1 MFLRIR
7 VPCRLL
13 LLLGALF
20 AATTARAFCVDSP
33 ADPRVVRLEQLA
45 DKDPHAALRAVQ
57 SDIDN
62 SIGASSADNEYL
74 AWLYTVQATAYS
86 KLVLNEGAQQSI
98 QKGLALVPS
107 ALHPA
112 HVELLGLADADLE
125 SREDIDRAFAA
136 AEAARRLQPQGAA
149 TYLCL
154 TITLGVLRNLQDH
167 PDAALTFLTEAYHA
181 SSRPGLEKQH
191 VHAAYALS
199 GVMSVAGD
207 FAQARGLVQEQ
218 LDWARAHEATFD
230 VSDAVYQRANIFRR
244 QHAYPAALADFRA
257 ARALSV
263 QLGDDQGVAFADFG
277 TCDVRISTGEVM
289 AARQACESALRL
301 LPPSHTHARKNLE
314 RFLARLDL
322 EEGHPARALE
332 SLNEI
337 LDHGGA
343 DMFATQAT
351 SAYRLR
357 ARAYAELK
365 QYPAAYADM
374 AEYARRNAAEEA
386 AERDR
391 NTAVQRALFELDRQ
405 VAHSLQLQRELE
417 FSREREQQ
425 QGQRNLVLLIGG
437 GISLALL
444 LYIAIAGLM
453 HRSQLEKL
461 ANYDVLTGLPNRRF
475 IAQFAGVAL
484 TKARESDIPLTIGL
498 LDLDHFKDVNDVH
511 GHAVG
516 DSVLRT
522 FAQILRK
529 QTPANGSVG
538 RWGGEEFLLVLPAVP
553 IDRAV
558 DLVERLREAALAI
571 RLPDT
576 PELRVRFS
584 AGLASRGTQNLVL
597 DEIIANADAALY
609 EAKKDGRDL
618 TCIETQS
625 HVAPSAH
632 VRHTSRSTDTR

>member
-1 MFLRIR
+1 MSLRIR
-7 VPCRLL
+7 VPCL

-33 ADPRVVRLEQLA
+33 GDRRVVRLEQLA

-57 SDIDN
+57 SDIDTG
-62 SIGASSADNEYL
+62 IGASGADKEYL

-86 KLVLNEGAQQSI
+86 KLVLNEDARQSI

-112 HVELLGLADADLE
+112 HVELLGLADVDLE
-125 SREDIDRAFAA
+125 GRENMERAFAA

-149 TYLCL
+149 SYLCL

-167 PDAALTFLTEAYHA
+167 PDVALTFLAGAYHA

-199 GVMSVAGD
+199 DVMSVAGD
-207 FAQARGLVQEQ
+207 FAQARALVQEQ
-218 LDWARAHEATFD
+218 LEWARAHGATFD
-230 VSDAVYQRANIFRR
+230 VSDALYERAHVFRR
-244 QHAYPAALADFRA
+244 QRAYPAALADFRA

-277 TCDVRISTGEVM
+277 TCDVQISTGEVT

-314 RFLARLDL
+314 RFLARMDL

-357 ARAYAELK
+357 ARAHVELK

-374 AEYARRNAAEEA
+374 AEYARRNAAEDA

-405 VAHSLQLQRELE
+405 VAHSLQLQRELNFPASGNSSKGSVISCCSSE
-417 FSREREQQ
+417 AESRSRYSFTLRSPASRTAVSSRSWPTMTFSRGCRIE
-425 QGQRNLVLLIGG
+425 GLSRN
-437 GISLALL
+437 S
-444 LYIAIAGLM
+444 
-453 HRSQLEKL
+453 
-461 ANYDVLTGLPNRRF
+461 
-475 IAQFAGVAL
+475 
-484 TKARESDIPLTIGL
+484 
-498 LDLDHFKDVNDVH
+498 H
-511 GHAVG
+511 GW
-516 DSVLRT
+516 R
-522 FAQILRK
+522 
-529 QTPANGSVG
+529 
-538 RWGGEEFLLVLPAVP
+538 
-553 IDRAV
+553 
-558 DLVERLREAALAI
+558 
-571 RLPDT
+571 
-576 PELRVRFS
+576 
-584 AGLASRGTQNLVL
+584 
-597 DEIIANADAALY
+597 
-609 EAKKDGRDL
+609 
-618 TCIETQS
+618 
-625 HVAPSAH
+625 
-632 VRHTSRSTDTR
+632 

>member
-1 MFLRIR
+1 
-7 VPCRLL
+7 
-13 LLLGALF
+13 
-20 AATTARAFCVDSP
+20 
-33 ADPRVVRLEQLA
+33 
-45 DKDPHAALRAVQ
+45 
-57 SDIDN
+57 
-62 SIGASSADNEYL
+62 
-74 AWLYTVQATAYS
+74 
-86 KLVLNEGAQQSI
+86 
-98 QKGLALVPS
+98 
-107 ALHPA
+107 
-112 HVELLGLADADLE
+112 
-125 SREDIDRAFAA
+125 
-136 AEAARRLQPQGAA
+136 
-149 TYLCL
+149 
-154 TITLGVLRNLQDH
+154 
-167 PDAALTFLTEAYHA
+167 
-181 SSRPGLEKQH
+181 
-191 VHAAYALS
+191 
-199 GVMSVAGD
+199 
-207 FAQARGLVQEQ
+207 
-218 LDWARAHEATFD
+218 
-230 VSDAVYQRANIFRR
+230 
-244 QHAYPAALADFRA
+244 
-257 ARALSV
+257 
-263 QLGDDQGVAFADFG
+263 
-277 TCDVRISTGEVM
+277 
-289 AARQACESALRL
+289 
-301 LPPSHTHARKNLE
+301 
-314 RFLARLDL
+314 
-322 EEGHPARALE
+322 
-332 SLNEI
+332 
-337 LDHGGA
+337 
-343 DMFATQAT
+343 MFANQAT
-351 SAYRLR
+351 SAYLLR
-357 ARAYAELK
+357 ARVHAQLK

-374 AEYARRNAAEEA
+374 AQYARRNAAEDA
-386 AERDR
+386 AERVR

-405 VAHSLQLQRELE
+405 VAHGVQLQRELE
-417 FSREREQQ
+417 FSRDREQT

-444 LYIAIAGLM
+444 LYIAIASLT

-475 IAQFAGVAL
+475 VAQFAGVAL
-484 TKARESDIPLTIGL
+484 TRARESDIPLTIGL

-553 IDRAV
+553 LDRAV

-632 VRHTSRSTDTR
+632 VRHISRSTDTW